1 MNRDLIVNV
10 QSEAASKAAY
20 AVIDTLQFH
29 PAQHQIAAMAAVFV
43 LLMDH
48 YSMDIPDMVQAF
60 RNMAN
65 DETTGAQDNI
75 RALRMYMEGELK

>member
-10 QSEAASKAAY
+10 QSEATSKAAY
-20 AVIDTLQFH
+20 AVVDTLQFH
-29 PAQHQIAAMAAVFV
+29 PPQHQIAAIAAVFV

-48 YSMDIPDMVQAF
+48 YKMDIPDMVQAF

-65 DETTGAQDNI
+65 DETTKAQDNI